1 MRRFE
6 GQRVVVTG
14 AASGIG
20 HEATRL
26 FLEEGANVVGADIAP
41 SGVPQGALALKVD
54 VSSPPDMRSLVAAA
68 IDELSGIDV
77 LFNNAGVG
85 STTDVITA
93 TPEEWDQVFAVN
105 VRGVF
110 LGMKYAI
117 PHMLD
122 QGHGAIVN
130 TASAAGMIGLPD
142 RAAYCAS
149 KGAVISLTQQVAVQW
164 AASGIRCNAVCPGTV
179 DSPWVTRLVAA
190 ADDSVAYRAQL
201 VARQP
206 IGRLAQPSEIAKAVL
221 YLASDDA
228 AFVTGTCLVIDGGIT
243 AG

>member
-6 GQRVVVTG
+6 GKRVVVTG

-20 HEATRL
+20 YEATRL
-26 FLEEGANVVGADIAP
+26 FLEEGAAVVGGDISP
-41 SGVPQGALALKVD
+41 TGVPPGALALRVD
-54 VSSPPDMRSLVAAA
+54 VSSPTEMEAFTAAA
-68 IDELSGIDV
+68 VEELSGIDV

-85 STTDVITA
+85 STTDVITT

-117 PHMLD
+117 PQMLH
-122 QGHGAIVN
+122 QGQGVIVN
-130 TASAAGMIGLPD
+130 TASAAGMIGLRD

-179 DSPWVTRLVAA
+179 DSPWVARLIAA
-190 ADDSVAYRAQL
+190 SDDAVAYRAQL

-221 YLASDDA
+221 FLASDDA
-228 AFVTGTCLVIDGGIT
+228 AFMTGASLVIDGGIT